1 MSSSFLHRARVSLYA
16 GIACYCLLSVVAGPS
31 GFIAQRELE
40 TRRAAMERRL
50 GELAAANERLHGEFE
65 ALRSDPDRLGR
76 EARELGYLRP
86 GEVAIVLAGRS
97 PAPES
102 LLPTQGEIVP
112 FIAPASLPDAG
123 IKQIS
128 LVLTLAV
135 LALGLVADVRREPLQ
150 RKSRVQTASRT

>member
-16 GIACYCLLSVVAGPS
+16 GIACYCILSVVAGPS
-31 GFIAQRELE
+31 GIIAQRELE
-40 TRRAAMERRL
+40 TRKVAMELRL
-50 GELAAANERLHGEFE
+50 KELAGANERLHGEFE

-76 EARELGYLRP
+76 EARELGYLRS

-97 PAPES
+97 AAAES
-102 LLPTQGEIVP
+102 RLPTQGEIVP
-112 FIAPASLPDAG
+112 FIAPSSLPDAG

-128 LVLTLAV
+128 LALTLAV
-135 LALGLVADVRREPLQ
+135 LALGLAADVRRAPLQ